1 MIRITCKAQCCGCNA
16 CVQICPVH
24 CISQQIDHEGFVYP
38 LVDSARCLQCG
49 LCDKVCPVLHPTA
62 QRKPLDVKAVRS
74 LEESTRLQSSS
85 GGLFTELARWVLEQ
99 GGVVFG
105 ALFSDQWMVEHG
117 YAETEKGLEAF
128 RGSKYVQSSINQSFK
143 EVRTFLKQ
151 GRWVLF
157 SGTSCQVS
165 ALHHF
170 LRSESD
176 RFLTVYVVCHGV
188 LSAKVWQTYLNELSN
203 NAVSQITQIQFRN
216 KQKGWKNYSFF
227 CEWDKG
233 RIQEPFKN
241 NLYMKA
247 YLSDSLLRPSCYQC
261 PCKSFASG
269 SDLTLADYWG
279 VQELQPE
286 LDDDRGLGLAFVHTE
301 RMREILQDLPL
312 VKEEV
317 SASLGELQKYNPSI
331 GQSVSAPLRLKRFLF
346 YRLLGRKVPF
356 VWLVNVLLRKRG
368 IVGFLKSIMGKK

>member
-1 MIRITCKAQCCGCNA
+1 MIQITCKAQCCGCNA

-24 CISQQIDHEGFVYP
+24 CISQQTDHEGFMYP
-38 LVDSARCLQCG
+38 LVDSTRCLQCG
-49 LCDKVCPVLHPTA
+49 LCEKVCPVLHPIA
-62 QRKPLDVKAVRS
+62 ERKPLEVKAVRS
-74 LEESTRLQSSS
+74 LEETTRMHSSS
-85 GGLFTELARWVLEQ
+85 GGLFTELAHWVLKQ

-117 YAETEKGLEAF
+117 YTETENRLEAF
-128 RGSKYVQSSINQSFK
+128 RGSKYVQSNINQSFK
-143 EVRTFLKQ
+143 EVRTFLRQ

-170 LRSESD
+170 LQSEAD
-176 RFLTVYVVCHGV
+176 HLLTVDVVCHGV
-188 LSAKVWQTYLNELSN
+188 LSAKVWQTYLKELSH

-216 KQKGWKNYSFF
+216 KQKGWKNYSFL
-227 CEWDKG
+227 CDWGRG
-233 RIQEPFKN
+233 RIQEPFKQ

-261 PCKSFASG
+261 PCKSFASA

-301 RMREILQDLPL
+301 RMREILQGLPL
-312 VKEEV
+312 VREKV
-317 SASLGELQKYNPSI
+317 SATLGELQRYNPSI
-331 GQSVSAPLRLKRFLF
+331 GRSVSAPLPLKRFLF
-346 YRLLGRKVPF
+346 YRLLGWKVPF
-356 VWLVNVLLRKRG
+356 AWLVNVLLRKRG
-368 IVGFLKSIMGKK
+368 IIGFLKSIMGKK